1 MTARAEPVSSLVDVR
16 AVAAMARQAALSCG
30 LTRIQ
35 AEHLALVVAELG
47 ANAVVHGLGGAV
59 TVSVSRAGWK
69 VEAVDRGPGFS
80 EAVLIDGG
88 RSNALGRHGVRPQ
101 AEWGRSFGA
110 GLASVRRL
118 SSQLLLK
125 NMNPGAFVAAATE
138 LSALR

>member
-1 MTARAEPVSSLVDVR
+1 VTAQAEPVSTLVDVR
-16 AVAAMARQAALSCG
+16 AVAAMARRWALSCG

-47 ANAVVHGLGGAV
+47 ANAVIHGHGGVV
-59 TVSVSRAGWK
+59 TVCVSRAGWK

-80 EAVLIDGG
+80 EAVLTDGG
-88 RSNALGRHGVRPQ
+88 RSNALGRHGVRPA
-101 AEWGRSFGA
+101 AERARSFGS

-118 SSQLLLK
+118 STHVSLQ
-125 NMNPGAFVAAATE
+125 NMNPGAFVAAAAE